1 MAGRSYPGRRF
12 TLAARPSRASRPNS
26 LSFAVS
32 VSLYAPMAILRIFW
46 ARAMNRQ
53 LLDLYRELRTIPM
66 SLKPGRRVGHD
77 TPCEWLNK
85 SITLGVRNRVTEA
98 AIEDFVASNP
108 FVEHS
113 YQMLREQ
120 LGLGVKDRERKMK
133 NMDKDVDMLKAAFRS
148 KIGSTWLQVTAPRPN
163 SKFNLGAARPWA
175 DVKAENSKPD
185 SAKSESLPAFIARH
199 VKSHTCNFYAF
210 DK

>member
-1 MAGRSYPGRRF
+1 MAICLARHGARRDF
-12 TLAARPSRASRPNS
+12 EWKERGENWILAAARPWDPP
-26 LSFAVS
+26 LSA
-32 VSLYAPMAILRIFW
+32 
-46 ARAMNRQ
+46 
-53 LLDLYRELRTIPM
+53 E
-66 SLKPGRRVGHD
+66 
-77 TPCEWLNK
+77 
-85 SITLGVRNRVTEA
+85 GVRMGTA
-98 AIEDFVASNP
+98 
-108 FVEHS
+108 
-113 YQMLREQ
+113 
-120 LGLGVKDRERKMK
+120 LGLGLKDRERKMK